1 MEQNRRHCEQLSDIH
16 SLLLCDVTI
25 FPFLLG
31 NSPSG
36 TTNPGR
42 LEMPLPTSG
51 KTPVHDP
58 KSPLPSPGFP
68 PPCMERS
75 DMGANSN
82 GVPLQGNEKDEL
94 VVVDSR
100 PNEITGVESD
110 KDARL
115 PVQEAPAA
123 EDALLSEM
131 ENMKERPQQESGFPK
146 KSTGHP
152 PVAGDE
158 SLSSDKDA
166 RRPMQEMPGAQ
177 KSPES
182 VEFENMKE
190 RPVQESKSVTS
201 DSSGKEARRP
211 TQESPEKLSPGLSKE
226 ENMEEKPIQELADEK
241 RSEETAVQES
251 EETPKKDEESRD
263 HPVRHVYHEGDLKEL
278 TKETLAQET
287 TNQSGEE
294 TKHQSPEH
302 QVKEGEGEDVRPL
315 KDDECS
321 DEKPL
326 EASTR
331 RETESKGSPEEAL
344 PTQETM
350 AAGKGPF
357 EETEP
362 EVGVKGHPT
371 D

>member
-25 FPFLLG
+25 FPFLQG

-75 DMGANSN
+75 DMGGMGGHGQMDMGANSN

-152 PVAGDE
+152 PIAGDE
-158 SLSSDKDA
+158 SFSSDKDA
-166 RRPMQEMPGAQ
+166 RRSMQEMPGAQ

-190 RPVQESKSVTS
+190 RPVQESKNATS
-201 DSSGKEARRP
+201 DSSGKEVRRP

-226 ENMEEKPIQELADEK
+226 ESMEEKPIQELADEK

-251 EETPKKDEESRD
+251 EETPKKEDESRD
-263 HPVRHVYHEGDLKEL
+263 HPVRHVYQEGDLKG
-278 TKETLAQET
+278 
-287 TNQSGEE
+287 GEE
-294 TKHQSPEH
+294 TKDQSPEH
-302 QVKEGEGEDVRPL
+302 QVKEDEDVRHL

-326 EASTR
+326 KASTR
-331 RETESKGSPEEAL
+331 CETESKGSPEEAL

-357 EETEP
+357 EEAGP

>member
-1 MEQNRRHCEQLSDIH
+1 MEQNSRHCEQLSDIH

-31 NSPSG
+31 NSPPG
-36 TTNPGR
+36 TATPR
-42 LEMPLPTSG
+42 PSEMPLPTSG

-68 PPCMERS
+68 PPRMERS

-82 GVPLQGNEKDEL
+82 GVPLQGNEKDGL
-94 VVVDSR
+94 VIVDSR

-152 PVAGDE
+152 PIAGDE
-158 SLSSDKDA
+158 SFSSDKDA
-166 RRPMQEMPGAQ
+166 RRSMQEMPGAQ

-190 RPVQESKSVTS
+190 RPVQESKNATS

-211 TQESPEKLSPGLSKE
+211 TQESPEAEKLSPGSSKE
-226 ENMEEKPIQELADEK
+226 EIMKEKPIQELADEK

-251 EETPKKDEESRD
+251 EETPKKEDESRD
-263 HPVRHVYHEGDLKEL
+263 HPVRHVYQEGDLKEL
-278 TKETLAQET
+278 MKE
-287 TNQSGEE
+287 NQSGEE
-294 TKHQSPEH
+294 TEDQSPEH
-302 QVKEGEGEDVRPL
+302 QVKEGEDVRPL
-315 KDDECS
+315 KDDECT

-326 EASTR
+326 KASTR

-357 EETEP
+357 EETGP
-362 EVGVKGHPT
+362 EVGVKEHPT

>member
-1 MEQNRRHCEQLSDIH
+1 MEQNSRHCEQLSDIH

-31 NSPSG
+31 NSPPG
-36 TTNPGR
+36 TATPR
-42 LEMPLPTSG
+42 PSEMPLPTSG

-68 PPCMERS
+68 PPRMERS

-82 GVPLQGNEKDEL
+82 GVPLQGNEKDGL
-94 VVVDSR
+94 VIVDSR

-131 ENMKERPQQESGFPK
+131 ENMKERPQQESRFPK

-152 PVAGDE
+152 PVASDE

-166 RRPMQEMPGAQ
+166 RRPMQETPEAQ

-190 RPVQESKSVTS
+190 RPVQESKNVTS

-211 TQESPEKLSPGLSKE
+211 TQESLEKLSSGLSKE
-226 ENMEEKPIQELADEK
+226 ESIEEKPIQELADEK

-251 EETPKKDEESRD
+251 EETPKKEDESRD
-263 HPVRHVYHEGDLKEL
+263 HPVRHVYQEGDLKEL
-278 TKETLAQET
+278 MKE
-287 TNQSGEE
+287 NQSGEE
-294 TKHQSPEH
+294 TEDQSPEH
-302 QVKEGEGEDVRPL
+302 QVKEGEDVRPL
-315 KDDECS
+315 KDDECT

-326 EASTR
+326 KASTR

-350 AAGKGPF
+350 TAGKGPF
-357 EETEP
+357 EETGP

>member
-1 MEQNRRHCEQLSDIH
+1 M
-16 SLLLCDVTI
+16 
-25 FPFLLG
+25 FLG
-31 NSPSG
+31 NSNSPG
-36 TTNPGR
+36 TATPR
-42 LEMPLPTSG
+42 PLEIPLPPSG

-58 KSPLPSPGFP
+58 KSPSPSPGFS

-75 DMGANSN
+75 DMDADSN
-82 GVPLQGNEKDEL
+82 GVPLQGIEKNES

-115 PVQEAPAA
+115 PIQEAPAA
-123 EDALLSEM
+123 EHASLSEM
-131 ENMKERPQQESGFPK
+131 EKMKERPEQESGFPI
-146 KSTGHP
+146 KSTGNP
-152 PVAGDE
+152 PVSGDE
-158 SLSSDKDA
+158 SLPSDKDA
-166 RRPMQEMPGAQ
+166 RKPTQETPEAQ

-182 VEFENMKE
+182 FEFENMKE
-190 RPVQESKSVTS
+190 RPVQESKNATS

-211 TQESPEKLSPGLSKE
+211 TQESPEAEKLSPGSSKE
-226 ENMEEKPIQELADEK
+226 EIMKEKPIQELADEK

-251 EETPKKDEESRD
+251 EETPKKEDESKG
-263 HPVRHVYHEGDLKEL
+263 HPVRHVYQEGDLKEL
-278 TKETLAQET
+278 MKETLAQET
-287 TNQSGEE
+287 INQSGEE
-294 TKHQSPEH
+294 TKDQSPEH
-302 QVKEGEGEDVRPL
+302 IVQETQRPYKEKGEDSEPL
-315 KDDECS
+315 KDDEYS

-326 EASTR
+326 KASAR
-331 RETESKGSPEEAL
+331 CGTESKDSSEEAL

-357 EETEP
+357 EETGL

>member
-1 MEQNRRHCEQLSDIH
+1 
-16 SLLLCDVTI
+16 
-25 FPFLLG
+25 
-31 NSPSG
+31 
-36 TTNPGR
+36 
-42 LEMPLPTSG
+42 MPLPTSG

-68 PPCMERS
+68 PPRMARS

-82 GVPLQGNEKDEL
+82 GVPLQGIEKNES

-100 PNEITGVESD
+100 PNEVPGVESD

-166 RRPMQEMPGAQ
+166 RRPMQEMPRAQ

-190 RPVQESKSVTS
+190 RPVQESKNVTS

-226 ENMEEKPIQELADEK
+226 ESMEEKPIQELADEK

-251 EETPKKDEESRD
+251 EETPKKEDESRD
-263 HPVRHVYHEGDLKEL
+263 HPVRHVYHEGDLKEN

-287 TNQSGEE
+287 TNQSDEE
-294 TKHQSPEH
+294 TKDQSPEH
-302 QVKEGEGEDVRPL
+302 QVKEGEDVRHL

-326 EASTR
+326 KASTR
-331 RETESKGSPEEAL
+331 CETESKGSPEEAL

-357 EETEP
+357 EEAGP
-362 EVGVKGHPT
+362 EVDVKGHPT

>member
-1 MEQNRRHCEQLSDIH
+1 MEQNSRHCEQLSDIH

-36 TTNPGR
+36 TTNPRR
-42 LEMPLPTSG
+42 LDMPLPTSG

-68 PPCMERS
+68 PPRMERS

-82 GVPLQGNEKDEL
+82 GVPLQGNEKDGL

-131 ENMKERPQQESGFPK
+131 ENMKERPQQESRFPK

-152 PVAGDE
+152 PVASDE

-166 RRPMQEMPGAQ
+166 RRPMQETPEAQ

-190 RPVQESKSVTS
+190 RPVQESKNVTS

-211 TQESPEKLSPGLSKE
+211 TQESLEKLSPGLSKE
-226 ENMEEKPIQELADEK
+226 ESMEEKPIQELADEK

-251 EETPKKDEESRD
+251 EETPKKEDESRD
-263 HPVRHVYHEGDLKEL
+263 HPVRHVYQEGDLKEL
-278 TKETLAQET
+278 MKE
-287 TNQSGEE
+287 NQSGEE
-294 TKHQSPEH
+294 TEDQSPEH
-302 QVKEGEGEDVRPL
+302 QVKEGEDVRPL
-315 KDDECS
+315 KDDECT

-326 EASTR
+326 KASTR

-357 EETEP
+357 EENGP
-362 EVGVKGHPT
+362 EVGVKEHPT

>member
-1 MEQNRRHCEQLSDIH
+1 MEQNSRHCEQLSDIH

-31 NSPSG
+31 NSPPG
-36 TTNPGR
+36 TATPR
-42 LEMPLPTSG
+42 PSEMPLPTSG

-68 PPCMERS
+68 PPRMERS

-82 GVPLQGNEKDEL
+82 GVPLQGNEKDGL
-94 VVVDSR
+94 VIVDSR

-131 ENMKERPQQESGFPK
+131 ENMKERPQQESRFPK

-152 PVAGDE
+152 PVASDE

-166 RRPMQEMPGAQ
+166 RRPMQETPEAQ

-190 RPVQESKSVTS
+190 RPVQESKNVTS

-211 TQESPEKLSPGLSKE
+211 TQESLEKLSSGLSKE
-226 ENMEEKPIQELADEK
+226 ESIEEKPIQELADEK

-251 EETPKKDEESRD
+251 EETPKKEDESRD
-263 HPVRHVYHEGDLKEL
+263 HPVRHVYQEGDLKEL
-278 TKETLAQET
+278 MKE
-287 TNQSGEE
+287 NQSGEE
-294 TKHQSPEH
+294 TEDQSPEH
-302 QVKEGEGEDVRPL
+302 QVKEGEDVRPL
-315 KDDECS
+315 KDDECT

-326 EASTR
+326 KASTR

-350 AAGKGPF
+350 ASGKGPF
-357 EETEP
+357 EEAGP